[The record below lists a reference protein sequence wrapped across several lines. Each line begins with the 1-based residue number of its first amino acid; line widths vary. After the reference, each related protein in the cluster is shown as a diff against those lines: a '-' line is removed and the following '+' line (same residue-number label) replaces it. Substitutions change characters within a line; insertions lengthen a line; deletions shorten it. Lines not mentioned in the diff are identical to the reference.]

1 MSPAGRMIFSSSL
14 SYAAF
19 AANRSRSFRNAAP
32 LAVPGRD
39 RRREYHLGE
48 MYSMSEQAIHTEFES
63 PEEELLFLRQEARRL
78 GRQVRSLQGIIDRS
92 KIATA
97 AQAARDAAVSAEKT
111 KQEQYLNLLL
121 ENSPDIIIM
130 LDRDGRFAYC
140 TEAFLRQVGI
150 ASFSQIN
157 GQSCLDV
164 FRTFASQ
171 EWVAHIHDVFIMAM
185 TEQHTIA
192 MEESLDIGRTG
203 NPRNYSIH
211 FTPML
216 DGRGNAVAAIALF
229 HDMTDLVRA
238 KEEAERASK
247 AKSNF
252 LSNMSHE
259 MRTPMNAIIGMTSI
273 ARSSDSLEK
282 KEYCLGKIEEAS
294 THLLGVIND
303 ILDMSKIEADKFEL
317 SYAEFNFER
326 LFMRTANVVN
336 YRIDEKG
343 QNFIV
348 KIDKNTPRFIVSD
361 EQRLAQVIANL
372 LSNAAKFTPEHGTIT
387 LSAKTL
393 EEKDGLC
400 TLRIEVSDTGI
411 GISKEQ
417 QEKLFQSFVQADGSI
432 SRKFGGT
439 GLGLAISKRIV
450 EMMDGD
456 IWVESTPGK
465 GSTFIF
471 TIRAQRGSQQEM
483 CALPG
488 NVDWENL
495 RVLAVDDSSDVL
507 EYFQNMAETFGFHC
521 SGALDGFAACD
532 LVARNADTPYHVI
545 FVDWK
550 MPGMNGVD
558 LARKIKEECGEN
570 SIVIMISAN
579 EWSVIETEA
588 RAAGVVKFIPKPL
601 FASVIIDCVTECLQ
615 GTDCYRLEHSDT
627 RQTIDCFAG
636 KRILLA
642 EDIEVNREIAISLLE
657 HTGIVIDCAENGIE
671 AFKMAAE
678 SAAPYDLILM
688 DIHMPEQDGYE
699 TTRKIRSLEGH
710 PMRGIPIVAM
720 TANVFRE
727 DIDQCL
733 AAGMNDHLGKPLDI
747 SEVMAKLHKYLCP

>member
-1 MSPAGRMIFSSSL
+1 MPDQTMHKEFASL
-14 SYAAF
+14 
-19 AANRSRSFRNAAP
+19 
-32 LAVPGRD
+32 
-39 RRREYHLGE
+39 
-48 MYSMSEQAIHTEFES
+48 
-63 PEEELLFLRQEARRL
+63 EEEVLYLRQETRRL
-78 GRQVRSLQGIIDRS
+78 GRQVRSLQGIVDRS
-92 KIATA
+92 KIASA
-97 AQAARDAAVSAEKT
+97 AQAARDAVVSAEKNR
-111 KQEQYLNLLL
+111 QEQYLNLLL

-130 LDRDGRFAYC
+130 LDRDGRFVYC
-140 TEAFLRQVGI
+140 TEAFLRQAGI
-150 ASFSQIN
+150 GEFSRVR
-157 GQSCLDV
+157 GQSYQDV
-164 FRTFASQ
+164 FGTFASR
-171 EWVAHIHDVFIMAM
+171 EWVAHAHEVFAMAM
-185 TEQHTIA
+185 AERRTIA
-192 MEESLDIGRTG
+192 MEERLDIDRSGRA
-203 NPRNYSIH
+203 RNYSIH
-211 FTPML
+211 FTPMQ
-216 DGRGNAVAAIALF
+216 DGKGDAVAAIVLF

-282 KEYCLGKIEEAS
+282 KEYCLGKVEEAS

-361 EQRLAQVIANL
+361 EQRLAQVITNL

-400 TLRIEVSDTGI
+400 TLRIDVSDTGI
-411 GISKEQ
+411 GISEEQ
-417 QEKLFQSFVQADGSI
+417 REKLFQSFVQADGSI

-450 EMMDGD
+450 KMMDGD

-465 GSTFIF
+465 GSTFSF
-471 TIRAQRGSQQEM
+471 TMKAKRGKQQET
-483 CALPG
+483 CILPG
-488 NVDWENL
+488 NVDWKNL

-507 EYFQNMAETFGFHC
+507 EYFRNMAGTFGFHC
-521 SGALDGFAACD
+521 SEALDGFAACD
-532 LVARNADTPYHVI
+532 LVSRNTDNPYHVI

-550 MPGMNGVD
+550 MPGMNGVE
-558 LARKIKEECGEN
+558 LARKIKEACGDN

-579 EWSVIETEA
+579 EWSVIEEEA

-601 FASVIIDCVTECLQ
+601 FASVIIDCITECLQ
-615 GTDCYRLEHSDT
+615 GSDYYRFEHNDT
-627 RQTIDCFAG
+627 RLTRGCFVG
-636 KRILLA
+636 KHILLA
-642 EDIEVNREIAISLLE
+642 EDIEVNREIAVSLLE
-657 HTGIVIDCAENGIE
+657 HTGIAIDCVENGVE
-671 AFKMAAE
+671 AFKKAAE
-678 SAAPYDLILM
+678 SPKTYDLILM

-699 TTRKIRSLEGH
+699 TTRKIRALNGH
-710 PMRGIPIVAM
+710 PVRDIPIVAM

-747 SEVMAKLHKYLCP
+747 GEVMVKLHKYLCP